1 MATLSGWRV
10 PSAVQPRPEDYLFD
24 LDAALATAVC
34 VHSRVPSDA
43 YTARTLGDERI
54 GNGVLV
60 PGGLVLTI
68 GYLIVEAETIWLSFS
83 DGSTA
88 QGHTLGYDQESGFAL
103 IQPLSRLDFPTLEFG
118 DSSKARKDDR
128 IIICAPGGVENSIVA
143 HIVGRQ
149 EFAGYWEYLLDQ
161 AIFSAPAHP
170 HWGGA
175 PLIDSRGR
183 LIGIGS
189 LQLQASNEAGS
200 ELPLNMSVPVNLLK
214 PIFGDLKKFG
224 RANRPVRP
232 WLGLYSADMDGD
244 VVVLELAQGG
254 PAERAGMSAG
264 DIVLA
269 VAGEAVHDLADFY
282 RKVWRLGAAGV
293 EVPLTVVREQGA
305 VELLVNSADR
315 DALFKSPSVH

>member
-103 IQPLSRLDFPTLEFG
+103 IQPLSRLDFPALEFG

-143 HIVGRQ
+143 HLVGRHSNTNLRAKLGDSK
-149 EFAGYWEYLLDQ
+149 EFL
-161 AIFSAPAHP
+161 
-170 HWGGA
+170 
-175 PLIDSRGR
+175 
-183 LIGIGS
+183 S
-189 LQLQASNEAGS
+189 L
-200 ELPLNMSVPVNLLK
+200 
-214 PIFGDLKKFG
+214 F
-224 RANRPVRP
+224 
-232 WLGLYSADMDGD
+232 
-244 VVVLELAQGG
+244 
-254 PAERAGMSAG
+254 
-264 DIVLA
+264 
-269 VAGEAVHDLADFY
+269 H
-282 RKVWRLGAAGV
+282 
-293 EVPLTVVREQGA
+293 
-305 VELLVNSADR
+305 
-315 DALFKSPSVH
+315 ALMGC